1 MKKPNKLAVKK
12 AVYVTSS
19 GYPARYSL
27 VVKAD
32 DGMGSVVS
40 PFIDLHGV
48 EVGTLA
54 AANTLVRA
62 MREQAEKDWRAM
74 YADHKRAMRIAA
86 AKRS

>member
-1 MKKPNKLAVKK
+1 MKKPSKRAI
-12 AVYVTSS
+12 AQAIFVTSG
-19 GYPARYSL
+19 GYPTRYSL
-27 VVKAD
+27 VVKTD

-54 AANTLVRA
+54 AANALVRA
-62 MREQAEKDWRAM
+62 MREQSEKDWRGT
-74 YADHKRAMRIAA
+74 YADHQRAMRIAA